1 VGPATALSPSSTL
14 RGGRGGISDDVN
26 GVPVGLM
33 LIQQGWANARYDS
46 LDGYDRH
53 IHQDEYRAADGP
65 HNCGIGAD

>member
-1 VGPATALSPSSTL
+1 
-14 RGGRGGISDDVN
+14 
-26 GVPVGLM
+26 M